1 MISIKIKQMVS
12 ITKKPKKQN
21 KTKQNKR
28 TKFIFAL
35 YRLWKKYLQSDRE
48 EDHNASSIV
57 LSVSVLNCLR
67 KKQFTYVA

>member
-21 KTKQNKR
+21 KTKQSKHA
-28 TKFIFAL
+28 KLIFAL

-48 EDHNASSIV
+48 EDHNASRR
-57 LSVSVLNCLR
+57 N
-67 KKQFTYVA
+67 

>member
-48 EDHNASSIV
+48 EDHNASCM
-57 LSVSVLNCLR
+57 N
-67 KKQFTYVA
+67 